1 MSRQRRPGDP
11 PRRLLTDWTTSAGV
25 AGDGLLALVAGDDVT
40 PEGIHLAT
48 LGYEVFVLG
57 VGDDLSRVHHVDVAA
72 IDLPQPWHER
82 FALVVTFDPDQAA
95 ALVPALADGGLLVVI
110 GADGHD
116 VDLPGLAEV
125 AREVGPDPND
135 PVATRYRLVAAR
147 V

>member
-25 AGDGLLALVAGDDVT
+25 AGDGLLALVAGDGVT

-57 VGDDLSRVHHVDVAA
+57 VGDDLSRVHHVDVPATE
-72 IDLPQPWHER
+72 LPPPWRER

-95 ALVPALADGGLLVVI
+95 ALVPTLADGGLLVVI
-110 GADGHD
+110 GAAGHE

-125 AREVGPDPND
+125 SRESGPDPQEPD
-135 PVATRYRLVAAR
+135 ATRYRLVAAR